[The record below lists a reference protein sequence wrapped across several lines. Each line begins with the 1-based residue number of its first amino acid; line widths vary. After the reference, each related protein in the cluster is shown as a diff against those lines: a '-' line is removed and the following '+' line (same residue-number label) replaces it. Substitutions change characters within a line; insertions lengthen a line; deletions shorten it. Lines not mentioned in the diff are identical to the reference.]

1 MYINK
6 INILSPQKFSFG
18 RRLTK
23 EEEQWNICYYKADDF
38 YEVVGLCNSNYSLLK
53 RTKHL
58 YTDIIPLQYSREA
71 LNKIRGK
78 MQSSCLTALS
88 QMKSIVNFTYTKS
101 YVIKTLD
108 EHNNSEAIS
117 DLYKYASDH
126 DYNSFVCSSG
136 TATAIQESS
145 LFKAESNSESN
156 YPMAI
161 YNVGSISDDNS
172 KDINVF
178 VNPTMTWDNSTIYFA
193 HENKLSTIYIDD
205 ISFDN
210 LDDYYTQLTIKFR
223 IK

>member
-1 MYINK
+1 MKSEFKEILKHRLGNS
-6 INILSPQKFSFG
+6 INIVFMDEL
-18 RRLTK
+18 
-23 EEEQWNICYYKADDF
+23 EDDF
-38 YEVVGLCNSNYSLLK
+38 EIQNVNDLEQKSAIVKARVTPENVTDLK
-53 RTKHL
+53 MFGI
-58 YTDIIPLQYSREA
+58 DIYLNIKSTLFEESACYIMRE
-71 LNKIRGK
+71 
-78 MQSSCLTALS
+78 
-88 QMKSIVNFTYTKS
+88 
-101 YVIKTLD
+101 VIKTLD
-108 EHNNSEAIS
+108 EHNGFNNNSESIS
-117 DLYKYASDH
+117 DLCKYASDH

-145 LFKAESNSESN
+145 IFKAESNSESN

-161 YNVGSISDDNS
+161 YNVGSISDNS
-172 KDINVF
+172 KNINIF

>member
-1 MYINK
+1 MKKEFKEILKHRLGNS
-6 INILSPQKFSFG
+6 INIVFMDEL
-18 RRLTK
+18 
-23 EEEQWNICYYKADDF
+23 EDDF
-38 YEVVGLCNSNYSLLK
+38 EIQNINELEQKSASVKARVTPENVTDLK
-53 RTKHL
+53 MFGI
-58 YTDIIPLQYSREA
+58 DIYLNIKSTLFEESACYIMRE
-71 LNKIRGK
+71 
-78 MQSSCLTALS
+78 
-88 QMKSIVNFTYTKS
+88 
-101 YVIKTLD
+101 VIKTLD

-193 HENKLSTIYIDD
+193 HENKLSTVYIDD

>member
-1 MYINK
+1 MKKEFKEILKHRLGNS
-6 INILSPQKFSFG
+6 INIVFMDEL
-18 RRLTK
+18 
-23 EEEQWNICYYKADDF
+23 EDDF
-38 YEVVGLCNSNYSLLK
+38 EIQNVNELEQKSAIVKARVTPENVTDLK
-53 RTKHL
+53 MFGI
-58 YTDIIPLQYSREA
+58 DIYLNIKSTLFEESACYIMRE
-71 LNKIRGK
+71 
-78 MQSSCLTALS
+78 
-88 QMKSIVNFTYTKS
+88 
-101 YVIKTLD
+101 VIKTLD

-156 YPMAI
+156 YPMTI

-193 HENKLSTIYIDD
+193 HENKLSTVYIDD

>member
-1 MYINK
+1 MDE
-6 INILSPQKFSFG
+6 L
-18 RRLTK
+18 
-23 EEEQWNICYYKADDF
+23 EDDF
-38 YEVVGLCNSNYSLLK
+38 EIQNVNELEQKSAIVKASVTPENVTDLK
-53 RTKHL
+53 MFGI
-58 YTDIIPLQYSREA
+58 DIYLNIKSTLFEEAACYIMRE
-71 LNKIRGK
+71 
-78 MQSSCLTALS
+78 
-88 QMKSIVNFTYTKS
+88 
-101 YVIKTLD
+101 VIKTLD

-161 YNVGSISDDNS
+161 YNVGSISDNS
-172 KDINVF
+172 KGINVF